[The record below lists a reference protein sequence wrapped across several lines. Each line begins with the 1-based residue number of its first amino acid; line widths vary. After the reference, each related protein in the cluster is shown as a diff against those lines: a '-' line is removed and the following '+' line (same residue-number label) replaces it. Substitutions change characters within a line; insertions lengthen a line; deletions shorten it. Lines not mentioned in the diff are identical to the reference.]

1 MPRRS
6 ILPLLAVVLLVA
18 AASVSDADATEVRE
32 PCRQR
37 NELRHPYFGDLH
49 IHTAYSQ
56 DASTQGTRNRP
67 RDAYRFAR
75 GEPMGIQPY
84 DGTGRAL
91 RTLQLSRPLDFAAV
105 TDHSEQLGE
114 TIICQTPELPGYD
127 SWVCRIY
134 RRWPRAAFFLMN
146 TRAAYS
152 AIPRRFGF
160 CGDDGADCREAARTP
175 WRDIIDAAEA
185 AYDRT
190 SACAFTTFIGY
201 EWTGAPASNNIHRN
215 ILFANEHTTDLPISY
230 FEASSPESLWRQL
243 REQCTD
249 EGNGCDAVII
259 PHNSNLSGGIMFEP
273 VNAEGDR
280 IDTAYARERERF
292 EPLVEV
298 LQHKGDSECVLSPT
312 TKDELCAFE
321 KLPYS
326 NFRGKYVRG
335 LRRPP
340 EPAAFVRD
348 ALKQGLAEEAR
359 LGVNPFKMGM
369 IGSTDTHLGAAG
381 AVDEDKFAGHG
392 GAGVPAR
399 DAIPPGLPDEIEF
412 NPGGLAVLWAE
423 ENTRESLFAAMKR
436 RETYGTSGPRLLVR
450 FFGGWGYP
458 EDLCA
463 GEDNLAA
470 VGYDGGV
477 PMGGDLP
484 SPAGDGSPSHG
495 PRFAVWA
502 SADTARISS
511 PPTPLD
517 RIQIVKGWR
526 SADGTLHERVYDVAV
541 AAKTEDS
548 PHTDPATCQSTG
560 HGARSLCSV
569 WSDPDF
575 RRDEHAFYYARV
587 LESPTCRWSQR
598 MCVAAGVRC
607 DDKSTIGEGFE
618 PCCSPD
624 HKLLVQER
632 AWTSPIWYRPSAPTE
647 GGAP

>member
-1 MPRRS
+1 MSRRS
-6 ILPLLAVVLLVA
+6 TRYWLALAFLVVVPT
-18 AASVSDADATEVRE
+18 ASSGRAEVRE
-32 PCRQR
+32 PCDRRSDLR
-37 NELRHPYFGDLH
+37 NPYFGDLH

-105 TDHSEQLGE
+105 TDHAEQLGE

-127 SWVCRIY
+127 SWVCRLY
-134 RRWPRAAFFLMN
+134 RTWPRAAYFLMN

-152 AIPRRFGF
+152 AVPARFGF
-160 CGDDGADCREAARTP
+160 CGNGGDACREAARTP

-190 SACAFTTFIGY
+190 SDCSFTTFVGY
-201 EWTGAPASNNIHRN
+201 EWTGSPASNNIHRN
-215 ILFANEHTTDLPISY
+215 VIFASERATELPISY
-230 FEASSPESLWRQL
+230 FEAPSPESLWRQL
-243 REQCTD
+243 GEQCVD
-249 EGNGCDAVII
+249 AGNGCDAIII

-273 VNAEGDR
+273 VNATGER
-280 IDTAYARERERF
+280 IDAAYARERARF

-312 TKDELCAFE
+312 TKDELCSFE

-340 EPAAFVRD
+340 EPAGFVRD

-381 AVDEDKFAGHG
+381 AVEEDKFVGHG

-436 RETYGTSGPRLLVR
+436 REAYGTSGPRLLVR
-450 FFGGWGYP
+450 FFGGWDYP

-463 GEDNLAA
+463 GQENLVA

-484 SPAGDGSPSHG
+484 SPTGDAAPAHG
-495 PRFAVWA
+495 PRFALWA
-502 SADTARISS
+502 FADVARLSP

-517 RIQIVKGWR
+517 RVQIVKGWR
-526 SADGTLHERVYDVAV
+526 SADGALHEKVFDVAV
-541 AAKTEDS
+541 AANGDD
-548 PHTDPATCQSTG
+548 PPRTDPATCRSTG
-560 HGARSLCSV
+560 RGPRSLCAV
-569 WSDPDF
+569 WTDPEF
-575 RRDEHAFYYARV
+575 RAEEHAFYYARV

-607 DDKSTIGEGFE
+607 DDESTIGEGFE
-618 PCCSPD
+618 PCCAKD
-624 HKLLVQER
+624 HRPLVQER
-632 AWTSPIWYRPSAPTE
+632 AWTSPIWYRPSTTSR
-647 GGAP
+647 GAAQ